1 MAMGCADTEIGTALM
16 LQSKMR
22 AACAQWEL
30 AVYGYLLLV
39 VLESVIETTS
49 YNSLKQTTCGWVCTC
64 DDIV

>member
-1 MAMGCADTEIGTALM
+1 M

-49 YNSLKQTTCGWVCTC
+49 YDSLKQTTCGWVCTC
-64 DDIV
+64 DNIV